1 MSSVSS
7 EPPER
12 APALELMGE
21 EPADGVLSN
30 DELVGAAA
38 DGLRWIAYSRIGI
51 ELLLL
56 FSMVFLARLIPPAAF
71 GVFAV
76 IIVVQELSQTM
87 PMEGIGGA
95 LVQRKSIGRRHLQA
109 GLAVSLA
116 GGVILTALTVGLS
129 FALVGPIFGE
139 ETKLLMIA
147 TAPCFLLGAVYALPI
162 SVLRRR
168 LDFRRMSM
176 LEIVMN
182 LTRAVGTLALAV
194 AGFDASALVFGS
206 IAGVVAG
213 LILALI
219 FAPVPLPRWHR
230 EEAKELFPYAWPAA
244 TATVSWAGF
253 RNGDYAVI
261 AATLGS
267 AAAGIYWRAY
277 QLAVEYQR
285 KITVAM
291 TQIAFPILSRTAGPD
306 ELLALRQRMV
316 RLLTVVLFP
325 LLAVLVLLAPVLV
338 PWLFGPEWEAAIVPT
353 QILVVGGAATLV
365 IDACGSSLLAVGRTK
380 ALLGY
385 GLAHFVVY
393 VGTVAALVHLGLP
406 AVAIGGAVVHTAFL
420 GVAYILM
427 LGDEVDHPLLVLWQD
442 VEPALVSVAGLAALA
457 VPANL
462 ALVNAGIPVIPHAL
476 GTGAAAAIGYL
487 LVLRLAYPDQARD
500 LAAALRRI
508 LPDRL
513 TAHFLRRSAPA
524 VLAES

>member
-1 MSSVSS
+1 VSSVSS
-7 EPPER
+7 EPPEGP
-12 APALELMGE
+12 PALELMGE
-21 EPADGVLSN
+21 EPAAGVLSN

-38 DGLRWIAYSRIGI
+38 DGLRWVAYSRIGI

-56 FSMVFLARLIPPAAF
+56 FSLVFLARLIPPAAF

-76 IIVVQELSQTM
+76 IIVVQELSQSM

-95 LVQRKSIGRRHLQA
+95 LVQRKEIGRRHLQA
-109 GLAVSLA
+109 GLAVGLVGGLA
-116 GGVILTALTVGLS
+116 LTALTVALS
-129 FALVGPIFGE
+129 FAVVGPIFGQ
-139 ETKLLMIA
+139 ETELLMIA

-176 LEIVMN
+176 LEVVMN
-182 LTRAVGTLALAV
+182 LTRAVGTLALALL
-194 AGFDASALVFGS
+194 GFDAPALVFGS
-206 IAGVVAG
+206 MAGVVVG
-213 LILALI
+213 LILALV
-219 FAPVPLPRWHR
+219 FAPVPWPRWHR

-244 TATVSWAGF
+244 AATVSWAGF

-306 ELLALRQRMV
+306 EMLALRQRMV

-325 LLAVLVLLAPVLV
+325 LLALLVLLAPVLV
-338 PWLFGPEWEAAIVPT
+338 PWLFGPAWDAAVVPT

-365 IDACGSSLLAVGRTK
+365 IDACGSCLMAVGRTR

-385 GLAHFVVY
+385 GIAHFIVY
-393 VGTVAALVHLGLP
+393 VGAVAFLVHLGLP
-406 AVAIGGAVVHTAFL
+406 AVAIGGAVVHSAFL

-427 LGDEVDHPLLVLWQD
+427 LGDDVDHPLLVLWQD
-442 VEPALVSVAGLAALA
+442 VEPALVSVVGLLVLAL
-457 VPANL
+457 PANW
-462 ALVNAGIPVIPHAL
+462 ALVNAGVPVVPHLL
-476 GTGAAAAIGYL
+476 GTSVAAAVGYL
-487 LVLRLAYPDQARD
+487 LTLRIGHAAQARD
-500 LAAALRRI
+500 LGKALRRI

-513 TAHFLRRSAPA
+513 TAHFPRRPSRP

>member
-1 MSSVSS
+1 VSSVSS

-12 APALELMGE
+12 AEALELMGE
-21 EPADGVLSN
+21 EPPGGVLSN

-38 DGLRWIAYSRIGI
+38 DGLRWIAYSRMGI

-56 FSMVFLARLIPPAAF
+56 SSMVFLARLIPPAAF

-76 IIVVQELSQTM
+76 IIVVQELSQSMTV
-87 PMEGIGGA
+87 ESIGGA
-95 LVQRKSIGRRHLQA
+95 LVQRKEITRRHYEA
-109 GLAVSLA
+109 GLAIGLA
-116 GGVILTALTVGLS
+116 GGLLLTALTVGIS
-129 FALVGPIFGE
+129 FAVIGPVFGS
-139 ETKLLMIA
+139 ETKWLMIA

-182 LTRAVGTLALAV
+182 LLRALGTLGLALA
-194 AGFDASALVFGS
+194 GLDAPALVFGS
-206 IAGVVAG
+206 MSGVVAG
-213 LILALI
+213 LLLALW
-219 FAPVPLPRWHR
+219 FAPIPLPRWHR
-230 EEAKELFPYAWPAA
+230 EEAKDLYPYAWPAA

-267 AAAGIYWRAY
+267 ASAGIYWRAY

-291 TQIAFPILSRTAGPD
+291 TQIAFPILSRTVGAD
-306 ELLALRQRMV
+306 EMLALRQRMV

-325 LLAVLVLLAPVLV
+325 LLALLVLLAPVLV
-338 PWLFGPEWEAAIVPT
+338 PWLFGPEWEAAVVPT

-365 IDACGSSLLAVGRTK
+365 IDACGSSLMAVGRTK

-385 GLAHFVVY
+385 GIAHFIVY
-393 VGTVAALVHLGLP
+393 VGAVAFLVHLGLP
-406 AVAIGGAVVHTAFL
+406 AVAIGGAVVHSIFL

-427 LGDEVDHPLLVLWQD
+427 LGDEVDHPLLTLWQD
-442 VEPALVSVAGLAALA
+442 LEPALVSCVGLVALA
-457 VPANL
+457 LPANW
-462 ALVNAGIPVIPHAL
+462 ALVNAGTPVLPHAL
-476 GTGAAAAIGYL
+476 GTAAAGAVGYL
-487 LVLRLAYPDQARD
+487 LVLRIGYAPQARD
-500 LAAALRRI
+500 LGAALRRI
-508 LPDRL
+508 LPDRITSRL
-513 TAHFLRRSAPA
+513 HRRPASA

>member
-1 MSSVSS
+1 VSSVSS

-21 EPADGVLSN
+21 EPVDGVLSN

-38 DGLRWIAYSRIGI
+38 NGLRWIAYSRIGI

-76 IIVVQELSQTM
+76 IIVVQELSQSM

-95 LVQRKSIGRRHLQA
+95 LVQRKAVGRRHLQA
-109 GLAVSLA
+109 GFAVSLT
-116 GGVILTALTVGLS
+116 GGLLLTALTIGLS
-129 FALVGPIFGE
+129 FAVVGPIFGE

-147 TAPCFLLGAVYALPI
+147 TAPCFILGAIYALPI

-182 LTRAVGTLALAV
+182 MFRAFGTLALALV
-194 AGFDASALVFGS
+194 GLDAPALVFGS
-206 IAGVVAG
+206 MSGVVAG
-213 LILALI
+213 CVLALW

-230 EEAKELFPYAWPAA
+230 KEAKELFPYAWPAA

-291 TQIAFPILSRTAGPD
+291 TQIAFPVLSRTAGA
-306 ELLALRQRMV
+306 EERLVLRQRMV

-325 LLAVLVLLAPVLV
+325 LLALLVLLAPVLV
-338 PWLFGPEWEAAIVPT
+338 PWLFGPEWEAAVVPT
-353 QILVVGGAATLV
+353 QILVAGGAATLV
-365 IDACGSSLLAVGRTK
+365 IDACGSALMAVGRTK

-385 GLAHFVVY
+385 GVAHFIVY
-393 VGTVAALVHLGLP
+393 VGAVAFLVHLGLP
-406 AVAIGGAVVHTAFL
+406 AVAIGGAVIHSVFL

-427 LGDEVDHPLLVLWQD
+427 LGDDVEHPLLTLWQD
-442 VEPALVSVAGLAALA
+442 LEPALVSCIALAALA
-457 VPANL
+457 LPANW
-462 ALVNAGIPVIPHAL
+462 ALVNAGVPVVPHAL
-476 GTGAAAAIGYL
+476 GTAAAAAVGYL
-487 LVLRLAYPDQARD
+487 LALRIGYPAQARD
-500 LAAALRRI
+500 LGAALRRI

-513 TAHFLRRSAPA
+513 TRRFRRHPRPR
-524 VLAES
+524 VLTES

>member
-1 MSSVSS
+1 MSFVSS

-56 FSMVFLARLIPPAAF
+56 SSMVFLARLIPPAAF

-76 IIVVQELSQTM
+76 IVVVQELSQSM

-95 LVQRKSIGRRHLQA
+95 LVQRKAVGRRHLQA
-109 GLAVSLA
+109 GLAVALA
-116 GGVILTALTVGLS
+116 GGALLTALTVGLS
-129 FALVGPIFGE
+129 FALVGPIFGA
-139 ETKLLMIA
+139 ETQWLMVA

-182 LTRAVGTLALAV
+182 LTRALGTLALALL
-194 AGFDASALVFGS
+194 GLDAPALVFGS
-206 IAGVVAG
+206 MAGVVAG
-213 LILALI
+213 LGLALW

-230 EEAKELFPYAWPAA
+230 REAKDLFPYAWPAA
-244 TATVSWAGF
+244 TATLSWAGF

-291 TQIAFPILSRTAGPD
+291 TQIAFPVLARTGGP
-306 ELLALRQRMV
+306 EEMLALRQRMV

-325 LLAVLVLLAPVLV
+325 LLVVLVLLAPVLV
-338 PWLFGPEWEAAIVPT
+338 PWLFGPEWEAAVVPT
-353 QILVVGGAATLV
+353 QILVAGGAATLV
-365 IDACGSSLLAVGRTK
+365 IDACGSALMAVGRTK

-385 GLAHFVVY
+385 GIAHFVVY
-393 VGTVAALVHLGLP
+393 VGSVAALVHLGLP
-406 AVAIGGAVVHTAFL
+406 AVALGGAVVHSAFL
-420 GVAYILM
+420 GVAYVLM
-427 LGDEVDHPLLVLWQD
+427 LGDEVDHPLLTLWQD
-442 VEPALVSVAGLAALA
+442 LEPALVSCLALAALA
-457 VPANL
+457 LPANW
-462 ALVNAGIPVIPHAL
+462 ALLNASVPVVPHAL
-476 GTGAAAAIGYL
+476 GTAAAAAIGYL
-487 LVLRLAYPDQARD
+487 LALRLGYPAEARD
-500 LAAALRRI
+500 LAAAVRRLLPARVTGWLRRR
-508 LPDRL
+508 PR
-513 TAHFLRRSAPA
+513 AR

>member
-21 EPADGVLSN
+21 EPPEGVLAT

-38 DGLRWIAYSRIGI
+38 NGLRWIAYSRIAI
-51 ELLLL
+51 EMLL
-56 FSMVFLARLIPPAAF
+56 FFSLVFLARLIPPSAF

-76 IIVVQELSQTM
+76 IVVVQELSQSM

-95 LVQRKSIGRRHLQA
+95 LVQRKVTTRRHLQA

-116 GGVILTALTVGLS
+116 GGVLLMLLTIGLS
-129 FALVGPIFGE
+129 FVIVGPIFGE

-147 TAPCFLLGAVYALPI
+147 TAPCFLFGAVYALPI

-176 LEIVMN
+176 LEVVMN
-182 LTRAVGTLALAV
+182 LFRALGTLALAL
-194 AGFDASALVFGS
+194 AGLDAPALVFGS
-206 IAGVVAG
+206 MSGIVAG
-213 LILALI
+213 MFLALW

-230 EEAKELFPYAWPAA
+230 EEAKDLFPYAWPAA

-291 TQIAFPILSRTAGPD
+291 TQIAFPILARATGQD
-306 ELLALRQRMV
+306 EMLALRQRMV

-338 PWLFGPEWEAAIVPT
+338 PWLFGPEWEAAVVPT

-365 IDACGSSLLAVGRTK
+365 IDACGSSLMAVGRTK

-385 GLAHFVVY
+385 GIAHFIVY

-406 AVAIGGAVVHTAFL
+406 AVAIGGAVVHSIFL

-427 LGDEVDHPLLVLWQD
+427 LGDDVDHPLLTLWQD
-442 VEPALVSVAGLAALA
+442 LEPALVSCVGLVALA
-457 VPANL
+457 LPANI
-462 ALVNAGIPVIPHAL
+462 ALVNAGTAVIPHSL
-476 GTGAAAAIGYL
+476 GTAAAAAVGYL
-487 LVLRLAYPDQARD
+487 LVLRIGYSAQARD
-500 LAAALRRI
+500 LGAALRRI

-513 TAHFLRRSAPA
+513 TSRFPRRPAPA

>member
-1 MSSVSS
+1 VSSVSS

-12 APALELMGE
+12 AEALELMGE
-21 EPADGVLSN
+21 EPPAGALSN

-56 FSMVFLARLIPPAAF
+56 SSMVFLARLIPPAAF

-76 IIVVQELSQTM
+76 IIVVQELSQSM
-87 PMEGIGGA
+87 PMESIGGA
-95 LVQRKSIGRRHLQA
+95 LVQRKEVTKRHYEA
-109 GLAVSLA
+109 GLAIGLT
-116 GGVILTALTVGLS
+116 GGLLLTALTVGLS
-129 FALVGPIFGE
+129 FAVVGPIFGA
-139 ETKLLMIA
+139 ETKWLMIA
-147 TAPCFLLGAVYALPI
+147 TAPCFLLGAIYALPI
-162 SVLRRR
+162 SVLRRK

-182 LTRAVGTLALAV
+182 LLRALGTLALAL
-194 AGFDASALVFGS
+194 AGLDAPALVFGS
-206 IAGVVAG
+206 MSGVVAG
-213 LILALI
+213 LLLALW
-219 FAPVPLPRWHR
+219 FAPIPLPRWHR
-230 EEAKELFPYAWPAA
+230 EEAKELYPYAWPAA

-306 ELLALRQRMV
+306 EMLALRQRMV

-338 PWLFGPEWEAAIVPT
+338 PWLFGPEWEAAVVPT

-365 IDACGSSLLAVGRTK
+365 IDACGSSLMAVGRTK

-385 GLAHFVVY
+385 GVAHFIVY
-393 VGTVAALVHLGLP
+393 VGAVAFLVHLGLP
-406 AVAIGGAVVHTAFL
+406 AVAIGGAVVHSVFL

-427 LGDEVDHPLLVLWQD
+427 LGDEVDHPLLTLWQD
-442 VEPALVSVAGLAALA
+442 LEPALVSCVALAALA
-457 VPANL
+457 LPANW
-462 ALVNAGIPVIPHAL
+462 ALVNAGVPVVPHAL
-476 GTGAAAAIGYL
+476 GTTAAAAIGYL
-487 LVLRLAYPDQARD
+487 LALRIGYAPQFRD
-500 LAAALRRI
+500 LKSALRRI

-513 TAHFLRRSAPA
+513 TRLFRRRPAPQ
-524 VLAES
+524 VLTES

>member
-1 MSSVSS
+1 VSSVSS

-21 EPADGVLSN
+21 EPPEGVLST

-38 DGLRWIAYSRIGI
+38 DGLRWIAYSRIAI
-51 ELLLL
+51 ELLL
-56 FSMVFLARLIPPAAF
+56 FSSLVFLARLIPPSAF

-87 PMEGIGGA
+87 PVESIGGA
-95 LVQRKSIGRRHLQA
+95 LVQRKEITRRHYEA
-109 GLAVSLA
+109 GLAIGLA
-116 GGVILTALTVGLS
+116 GGLLLTALTVGMS
-129 FALVGPIFGE
+129 FAVIGPVFGS
-139 ETKLLMIA
+139 ETKWLMIA

-182 LTRAVGTLALAV
+182 VFRALGTLALALL
-194 AGFDASALVFGS
+194 GLDAPALVFGS
-206 IAGVVAG
+206 MSGVVAG
-213 LILALI
+213 LLLALW
-219 FAPVPLPRWHR
+219 FAPPPLPRWHR
-230 EEAKELFPYAWPAA
+230 EEAKELVPYAWPAA

-291 TQIAFPILSRTAGPD
+291 TQIAFPILSRTAGAD
-306 ELLALRQRMV
+306 EMLALRQRMV

-325 LLAVLVLLAPVLV
+325 LLALLVLLAPVLV
-338 PWLFGPEWEAAIVPT
+338 PWLFGPQWEAAVVPT

-365 IDACGSSLLAVGRTK
+365 IDACGSSLMAVGRTK

-385 GLAHFVVY
+385 GVAHFIVY
-393 VGTVAALVHLGLP
+393 VGAVAFLVHLGLP
-406 AVAIGGAVVHTAFL
+406 AVAIGGAVVHSIFL

-427 LGDEVDHPLLVLWQD
+427 LGDDVDHPLVTLWQD
-442 VEPALVSVAGLAALA
+442 LEPALVSCVGLVVLAL
-457 VPANL
+457 PANL
-462 ALVNAGIPVIPHAL
+462 ALVHAGTPVIPHAL
-476 GTGAAAAIGYL
+476 GTAAAGAVGYL
-487 LVLRLAYPDQARD
+487 LVLRIGYAAQARD
-500 LAAALRRI
+500 LGAALRRI
-508 LPDRL
+508 LPDRV
-513 TAHFLRRSAPA
+513 TSRFQRRPAPA